1 MSQRINR
8 AHVQHYQRWHW
19 GAPAERVLEWPD
31 PIYPAHMIEIG
42 RLAELHYV
50 DLNHRA
56 HVFEVPAADL
66 NNNAVVFDPEHS
78 GERIYLLLSAR
89 QLQAARRFWN
99 PQAPSVPLAKLAAQG
114 GGRHATGRAAYDY
127 PNVRVQPV
135 GVLTHI
141 KYRTWKK
148 GDDDAVKG
156 SFYIHEMGEEGG
168 VPPILAVDAR
178 GRLWLAGGSYTCPT
192 PGITR

>member
-1 MSQRINR
+1 MSLRINQ
-8 AHVQHYQRWHW
+8 AHVKHYRRWHW
-19 GAPAERVLEWPD
+19 GAPAERVIEWPD
-31 PIYPAHMIEIG
+31 PIYPEHMIEIG

-50 DLNHRA
+50 DLARRERIL
-56 HVFEVPAADL
+56 EVPAADL
-66 NNNAVVFDPEHS
+66 NNNAVVFDPNHV
-78 GERIYLLLSAR
+78 GERIYILQGPR
-89 QLQAARRFWN
+89 QLRASKRLWD
-99 PQAPSVPLAKLAAQG
+99 PHAPAMYLSKLAAQG
-114 GGRHATGRAAYDY
+114 EGRHATGRAAYAY
-127 PNVRVQPV
+127 PYVLVQPV

-148 GDDDAVKG
+148 GDDDATKG

-168 VPPILAVDAR
+168 VPPILAVDAK